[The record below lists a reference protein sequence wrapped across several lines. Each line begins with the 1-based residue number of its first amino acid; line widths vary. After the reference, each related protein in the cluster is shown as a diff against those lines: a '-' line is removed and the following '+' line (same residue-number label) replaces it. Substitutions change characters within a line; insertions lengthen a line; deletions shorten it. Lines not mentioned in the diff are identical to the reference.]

1 MIVNIRLSII
11 VEVYS
16 VVVVVVVRG
25 RSNEGG
31 SCSVSGSE
39 DSSQCKW

>member
-1 MIVNIRLSII
+1 M
-11 VEVYS
+11 
-16 VVVVVVVRG
+16 VVVVVVRG

-31 SCSVSGSE
+31 SYSVSGSE